1 MVRPTE
7 SKVIID
13 IKETR
18 KLFNELRNSFLREE
32 IKDIRGKLHKKE
44 AVYNILKKNEQ
55 KTGLSEKDTLIGNR
69 KALGNRKYS

>member
-13 IKETR
+13 MKETR
-18 KLFNELRNSFLREE
+18 KHFNEFRNSFLREE

-44 AVYNILKKNEQ
+44 AVYKILKENEQ
-55 KTGLSEKDTLIGNR
+55 QTGLPEKDILIGNR
-69 KALGNRKYS
+69 KALGE